1 MFVIAADDNDRLSL
15 HGAQTGSGARRAGG
29 DRVVDKQDAAQLP
42 HMFKPVLHTSEFFC
56 DRTADIVVDE
66 AGLDDAIGLELV
78 TLRTDKDGL
87 EHVYNVTPFDVCGR
101 DGQCVTFTATHS
113 IDNAGIFKVACRMYP
128 KNELLPHRQDFCY
141 VKWFV

>member
-1 MFVIAADDNDRLSL
+1 MNIERHEINDSIIL
-15 HGAQTGSGARRAGG
+15 QAGH
-29 DRVVDKQDAAQLP
+29 KYQI
-42 HMFKPVLHTSEFFC
+42 
-56 DRTADIVVDE
+56 DIVVDE